1 MDLEKQVCTLEQA
14 IKLKELGVKQIS
26 LFYHTDNEKWNI
38 MPRKSIDFSG
48 EPYSAYTVA
57 ELIQMVEN
65 LHNVDYSESNKKYY
79 SQTTVSGST
88 NLSRFTYYSSFA
100 EACADKLIRS
110 IENQYIT
117 VDEVNVRLMR

>member
-1 MDLEKQVCTLEQA
+1 MDLEKQVCTFEQG

-26 LFYHTDNEKWNI
+26 LFYHTNSEKWGV

-65 LHNVDYSESNKKYY
+65 LHNIDYSENSKKYY

-88 NLSRFTYYSSFA
+88 NFSQFTYYSSFA